1 MKLCRF
7 YFVQAQ
13 ILKHFQNLIL
23 FVYTTKHEKLIM
35 FVLLRFLFLL
45 IFVLPKNF
53 NIFDMNNKIYVMKQL
68 FTLALFLVFTFLLSS
83 NLSAQ
88 LQDGAEAPDWTLT
101 DLDGNTHSLYDELNA
116 GRQVYLVFS
125 ATWCAPCWSYHN
137 SGHMETI
144 YEDYGPDGTN
154 EARVYFLE
162 ADLNTAEACLYGPS
176 GCNGNTQGN
185 WVDGIPFPIIS
196 LNSTNG
202 PTVPSDY
209 QIGYYPTVYTVC
221 PDKRIFETGQASS
234 QVLETYM
241 TSCEMAPES
250 IDPYDELCFED
261 ETGGIDIEIIEGH
274 GSTNFSWSNGSSS
287 QNLSNVG
294 QGLYTV
300 TVTDANG
307 VFIEM
312 EGEVNG
318 PAAPVALEEEVLEL
332 AQPCYGDN
340 EGVIELSAQ
349 GGTPGYEALWAD
361 GSTGFTRTDLP
372 VGNYSVEVTDLNGC
386 SETASYEIT
395 EPPVLTLGL
404 TRINENCDN
413 ADGVII
419 ATSGGGTQPL
429 QYDIG
434 FGPQN
439 NNSFTGLVADN
450 YSLTVTDANGCEQ
463 LDEIEVENEPAPEA
477 VAPAELEIACSG
489 VELVID
495 ASESEVQS
503 GTDIEWS
510 TSDGNILNGGNSLTP
525 TVDEPGTY
533 TLTLTNS
540 SVCNDEIDVEI
551 TPSGDAPVADA
562 GETGELDCN
571 QTTVTIGS
579 SNSSSGPDISYEWLD
594 ENDEVVGTSQFVD
607 VEEVGMYTLIVS
619 DTETGCASEASV
631 EVIEVSSD
639 LQIQTEASGEISC
652 SVLEVELTGAGSSGG
667 QNISYQWVD
676 SDGNEV
682 STELTATVGSSGE
695 YTLIITDGGTGC
707 STQES
712 LVVDENTTEPD
723 VDVEGE
729 SILGC
734 DQEPVSLEVVTS
746 ASERSVVWYE
756 VDNGDLVEIG
766 TGDAVSISEAGEYQ
780 VQVTNNENG
789 CDGTESFTVELD
801 ENIPTVEIASPANL
815 HCSLT
820 EITIEASGSSQGS
833 EFSYQWTTPDGFI
846 VSGANTLTPVVGSQG
861 TYTLTIINEDNGCE
875 NSSTVNV
882 EEYDEAPSAEL
893 QIATENRNLQF
904 DADYQG
910 VVNSYFWDFG
920 DGNTS
925 SESDGAHTYSEN
937 GTYDVCLTVTNEC
950 GENTFCQSIDID
962 VEALQASGAISN
974 VNCHGGATG
983 AIQLTVIG
991 GVSPYTIEWSTGD
1004 EDVLELTGLS
1014 AGNYSAVI
1022 TDADG
1027 EQQMVSFEITEPD
1040 ALVVMDLSISNSS
1053 SGEDNG
1059 SITFDIDG
1067 GTPDYSFEWSNGAT
1081 TQNLDDLAPGDYSL
1095 TVTDAN
1101 GCVEAFGPFTVGV
1114 SSSSSNELVVNKFEI
1129 FPNPARDNVNII
1141 VNLPGNVSPIELQI
1155 VDAQSRSLWTKV
1167 QAPTTLLRQQISIS
1181 QLPSGTY
1188 FLKVESDGK
1197 QVVKPFIKK

>member
-1 MKLCRF
+1 
-7 YFVQAQ
+7 
-13 ILKHFQNLIL
+13 
-23 FVYTTKHEKLIM
+23 
-35 FVLLRFLFLL
+35 
-45 IFVLPKNF
+45 
-53 NIFDMNNKIYVMKQL
+53 MKQL
-68 FTLALFLVFTFLLSS
+68 FTLVFFLCSTILLSP

-88 LQDGAEAPDWTLT
+88 LQDGSEAPDWTLT

-162 ADLNTAEACLYGPS
+162 ADLSTAEACLYGPAGCS
-176 GCNGNTQGN
+176 GTTQGN

-196 LNSTNG
+196 LNSNNG

-209 QIGYYPTVYTVC
+209 QIAYYPTVYTVC
-221 PDKRIFETGQASS
+221 PDKRIYETGQASS
-234 QVLETYM
+234 QDLETYM

-250 IDPYDELCFED
+250 IDPYDELCYED
-261 ETGGIDIEIIEGH
+261 ETGGIDIEIIEGY

-294 QGLYTV
+294 QGTYTV
-300 TVTDANG
+300 TVSDANG
-307 VFIEM
+307 VTIEM
-312 EGEVNG
+312 QGEVGG
-318 PAAPVALEEEVLEL
+318 PSAPLSLEEDVLEL
-332 AQPCYGDN
+332 AQPCNGDN

-349 GGTPGYEALWAD
+349 GGTAGYDALWSD
-361 GSTGFTRTDLP
+361 GTTGFSRTNLP
-372 VGNYSVEVTDLNGC
+372 VGNYSVEVTDANGC
-386 SETASYEIT
+386 TESASYEIT
-395 EPPVLTLGL
+395 EPPLLSLEL

-419 ATSGGGTQPL
+419 ATAGGGTMPL

-434 FGPQN
+434 FGPSN
-439 NNSFTGLVADN
+439 NNSFTGLAAGN
-450 YSLTVTDANGCEQ
+450 YSLTVTDDNSCTKV
-463 LDEIEVENEPAPEA
+463 DEIEIENEPAPTA

-495 ASESEVQS
+495 ASESEIQS
-503 GTDIEWS
+503 DTDIEWS

-525 TVDEPGTY
+525 TVDEPGVY

-540 SVCNDEIDVEI
+540 SICNDEIDVEI
-551 TPSGDAPVADA
+551 TPSGDAPTADA

-571 QTTVTIGS
+571 QTRVTIGS
-579 SNSSSGPDISYEWLD
+579 SNSSSGPNISYEWLD
-594 ENDEVVGTSQFVD
+594 ESDEVIGSSQFVD
-607 VEEVGMYTLIVS
+607 VEDVGMYTLIVS
-619 DTETGCASEASV
+619 DTETGCADESSV

-682 STELTATVGSSGE
+682 STEITATVASSGE
-695 YTLIITDGGTGC
+695 YTLIITDDETGC

-712 LVVDENTTEPD
+712 IAVEEDTDQPE

-729 SILGC
+729 SVLGC
-734 DQEPVSLEVVTS
+734 DQEPVSLEVATS
-746 ASERSVVWYE
+746 ASERTVVWYE

-766 TGDAVSISEAGEYQ
+766 TGDEISISEAGEYL

-801 ENIPTVEIASPANL
+801 ENIPTVEVAPPSQLN
-815 HCSLT
+815 CSIT
-820 EITIEASGSSQGS
+820 EITLEASGSSQGPA
-833 EFSYQWTTPDGFI
+833 FSYEWTTPDGNI
-846 VSGANTLTPVVGSQG
+846 VSGENTLTPVVDAEG
-861 TYTLTIINEDNGCE
+861 TYMLTIINGDNGCE
-875 NSSTVNV
+875 NSMTVEV
-882 EEYDEAPSAEL
+882 EAYEEAPAAEVQL
-893 QIATENRNLQF
+893 DTEDRSLEF
-904 DADYQG
+904 DAEYQG
-910 VVNSYFWDFG
+910 VVTSYFWDFG

-925 SESDGAHTYSEN
+925 ADPNGVHNYSEN
-937 GTYDVCLTVTNEC
+937 GNYEVCLTVTNEC
-950 GENTFCQSIDID
+950 GENTYCQSIDID

-974 VNCHGGATG
+974 VKCAGGSTG
-983 AIQLTVIG
+983 AIQLTVSG
-991 GVSPYTIEWSTGD
+991 GVSPYSIEWSTGD
-1004 EDVLELTGLS
+1004 EDVLELTGLT
-1014 AGNYSAVI
+1014 AGEYTAVM
-1022 TDADG
+1022 TDAEG
-1027 EQQMVSFEITEPD
+1027 NQQTLSFEITEPN
-1040 ALVVMDLSISNSS
+1040 ALAVMDLTINNSS
-1053 SGEDNG
+1053 SSEDNG
-1059 SITFDIDG
+1059 SITFDITG
-1067 GTPDYSFEWSNGAT
+1067 GTPDYNYEWSNGAT

-1101 GCVEAFGPFTVGV
+1101 GCVESFGPFTVGV

-1141 VNLPGNVSPIELQI
+1141 VSLPGNVSPIELEI
-1155 VDAQSRSLWTKV
+1155 VDAQSRSMWTKV
-1167 QAPTTLLRQQISIS
+1167 QAPTTILRQQISIA
-1181 QLPSGTY
+1181 QLPAGTY
-1188 FLKVESDGK
+1188 FLQVESDGK